1 MHDASKGSRD
11 NVDVDVSHEPNYAGQ
26 AIYSPITLAVYDL
39 IVLALSNPLIWRCPT
54 GRILQLYDRHV
65 TDNHLDVG
73 VGTRWYLDRC
83 HFPNPGT
90 TDRLARPQSELA
102 CGSLAPNCA
111 VPAGAIPGGYFE
123 AVKHLGSTIPVRRA
137 DLPCALPAR

>member
-73 VGTRWYLDRC
+73 VGTGWYLDRC
-83 HFPNPGT
+83 HFPNPAPRIGLL
-90 TDRLARPQSELA
+90 DLNPN
-102 CGSLAPNCA
+102 SLAA
-111 VPAGAIPGGYFE
+111 ASRQSRGTSRSDTGRIF
-123 AVKHLGSTIPVRRA
+123 
-137 DLPCALPAR
+137 